1 MLLPLGILLAH
12 LVGDYI
18 FQNNSMAQRKTSSW
32 GWAFVHGVW
41 YTFAYFILNVIL
53 VSVGYPGFSWWALVI
68 IGATHVVIDR
78 LRLVKYLI
86 WAVNNVPFVTPAEDR
101 YSLAEAR
108 ENSGYAKG
116 VPPYLSTWL
125 MIIVDNTVH
134 ILINVLAIWLLWR

>member
-18 FQNNSMAQRKTSSW
+18 LQNNSMAQRKTSSW

-41 YTFAYFILNVIL
+41 YTFAYLVLNMILIAN
-53 VSVGYPGFSWWALVI
+53 GYPGFHWWALVI
-68 IGATHVVIDR
+68 IGGTHIVIDR

-86 WAVNNVPFVTPAEDR
+86 WAVNNVPFVTPPEDR

-108 ENSGYAKG
+108 ANGGYAKG
-116 VPPYLSTWL
+116 MPPYMSTWL
-125 MIIVDNTVH
+125 MIVVDNTVH
-134 ILINVLAIWLLWR
+134 LVINVLAIWMLWR